1 MTVQDFGFIICKNN
15 LIIEVCVHLN
25 MATEC
30 LVLLPLRSEAYFSV
44 LSPDI
49 ASWYAAAAIM

>member
-30 LVLLPLRSEAYFSV
+30 LVLLPLRSEAYSLYFH
-44 LSPDI
+44 LTLHLG
-49 ASWYAAAAIM
+49 MLQQQ